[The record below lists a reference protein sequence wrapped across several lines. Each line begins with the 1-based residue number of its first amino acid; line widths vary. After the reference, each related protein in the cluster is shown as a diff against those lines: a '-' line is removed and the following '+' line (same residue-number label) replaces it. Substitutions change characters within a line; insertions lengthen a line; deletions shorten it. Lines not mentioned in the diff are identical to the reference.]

1 MRDLVDSE
9 EEVLV
14 GGGSKD
20 VGNGP
25 VFKREKGCVAEV
37 VCEGDLESDDTGD
50 DVLCQGFMAA
60 ELGDLGVVS
69 FPRHRISN

>member
-1 MRDLVDSE
+1 VGDFMDGE
-9 EEVLV
+9 EQVLV
-14 GGGSKD
+14 GSGPED

-25 VFKREKGCVAEV
+25 VLEREEGCVAEV

-60 ELGDLGVVS
+60 ELGDLGDCQ
-69 FPRHRISN
+69 PPAAQDID